1 MAGGMQLPGT
11 GGGTYGRRPV
21 DFTLNLV
28 PFIDLLSCCIA
39 FLLIT
44 AVWTQLSRIDV
55 QQKGQ
60 GQAGEKTEET
70 PPELKLVVV
79 VDDSGYR
86 LSAGGDLVPI
96 PKKNGLYDLAELGKK
111 LGDVKREHQDK
122 NDITIAS
129 VDNVKYDFIVQ
140 TMDTALTAGFHDVSL
155 VDVGAAAL

>member
-1 MAGGMQLPGT
+1 MAGAAPTPT
-11 GGGTYGRRPV
+11 GKGGKKPL
-21 DFTLNLV
+21 DASINLV
-28 PFIDLLSCCIA
+28 PFIDLLSCCIS

-86 LSAGGDLVPI
+86 LASGGDMVPI
-96 PKKNGLYDLAELGKK
+96 PKKGGNYDTAELG
-111 LGDVKREHQDK
+111 
-122 NDITIAS
+122 
-129 VDNVKYDFIVQ
+129 
-140 TMDTALTAGFHDVSL
+140 
-155 VDVGAAAL
+155 

>member
-1 MAGGMQLPGT
+1 MAGGINLPG
-11 GGGTYGRRPV
+11 GGGSRTGRKPV
-21 DFTLNLV
+21 DATLNLV
-28 PFIDLLSCCIA
+28 PFIDLLSCCIS

-44 AVWTQLSRIDV
+44 AVWTQLARIDV
-55 QQKGQ
+55 NQKGQ

-86 LSAGGDLVPI
+86 ISAGGELTPI
-96 PKKNGLYDLAELGKK
+96 PKRGGTYDTVELTKK
-111 LGDVKREHQDK
+111 LGDFKREHQDK

-129 VDNVKYDFIVQ
+129 DDAVKYDFLVQ
-140 TMDTALTAGFHDVSL
+140 TMDSALTAGFHDVSL